1 MRGPLATTQSS
12 SALVPQ
18 PRMRETGFPHKQINE
33 QDALEGH
40 SAARMGA
47 GGFSEGVVLG
57 PMMEK

>member
-1 MRGPLATTQSS
+1 MRGPSVTTHTS
-12 SALVPQ
+12 SALAPQ

-33 QDALEGH
+33 RDASEGH
-40 SAARMGA
+40 SVARVGA